1 MLRQGYLLLP
11 LVILVYLIITKTMAM
26 AAVIATL
33 IAIIVS
39 MFRKETRLNFTRF
52 LDALENGARSTLTV
66 GIACAVA
73 GIIACVITTTGV
85 GTQLISAIVGVS
97 GGIPIIAMLL
107 TMVTCIILGMGVPTT
122 ANYVIMATTCAPILI
137 KMGIHPLAAHMFV
150 FYFGIVADIPPPVA
164 LAAYAGSAIAHSK
177 PMKTAFNAT
186 KLAIAAFIVPYIFAL
201 NPALLFIDTSI
212 PEVILIVLTSMLGIF
227 GVAVGTQGYVF
238 SKVPVVLRVL
248 SAIGGLTLLYPGWQ
262 TDVIGLVLVGGV
274 CAYQYFKAGKGKST
288 PLKAA

>member
-1 MLRQGYLLLP
+1 M
-11 LVILVYLIITKTMAM
+11 
-26 AAVIATL
+26 
-33 IAIIVS
+33 
-39 MFRKETRLNFTRF
+39 
-52 LDALENGARSTLTV
+52 
-66 GIACAVA
+66 
-73 GIIACVITTTGV
+73 
-85 GTQLISAIVGVS
+85 
-97 GGIPIIAMLL
+97 
-107 TMVTCIILGMGVPTT
+107 
-122 ANYVIMATTCAPILI
+122 
-137 KMGIHPLAAHMFV
+137 
-150 FYFGIVADIPPPVA
+150 
-164 LAAYAGSAIAHSK
+164 
-177 PMKTAFNAT
+177 
-186 KLAIAAFIVPYIFAL
+186 PYIFAL